1 MVRQNSVASNPKRF
15 SQKTPWIYLVTFFYL
30 ILFTS
35 CSHPSSQQ
43 VFGAEEFVM
52 DSYQIAEGKFAIL
65 EMQGKSFE
73 PLDEKCFEEC
83 ADAVEDGD
91 LLDITLLCK
100 ENPSLEKKIQEYSEK
115 KGHLVQNSSVFIP
128 EMGRVF
134 VGNLSLNQV
143 AQKLSEKLG
152 VEALVFYKERSSN
165 KVELMGEVDISS
177 IELDGKLRL
186 FDALSKAKISPQADL
201 FSSYLLRE
209 NKRLEVDFYKL
220 LVEGDMEQ
228 NIVLKGG
235 DKIYIGALGASN
247 VLILGEV
254 VSEKVLPI
262 PNGFISLREA
272 IAYAKGIPFTGDKS
286 YIQVIRAG
294 IACPKIYL
302 LSWDHILHL
311 PHQSLLLMPG
321 DIVYVAS
328 TPITEWR
335 RFISQIVPSFSSS
348 EILLKGDE

>member
-1 MVRQNSVASNPKRF
+1 MVGQNSLASNSKRF
-15 SQKTPWIYLVTFFYL
+15 SQKTLCIYLVTFFYF

-35 CSHPSSQQ
+35 CSHGSSQQ

-65 EMQGKSFE
+65 EMQGKSFAA
-73 PLDEKCFEEC
+73 LDETCFEEC

-91 LLDITLLCK
+91 LLDITLLSK
-100 ENPSLEKKIQEYSEK
+100 ENPSLEK
-115 KGHLVQNSSVFIP
+115 KGHLVQNSSVFFP
-128 EMGRVF
+128 EIGRVF
-134 VGNLSLNQV
+134 VGNLSLNQI

-152 VEALVFYKERSSN
+152 SEVLVSYKKRSSN

-186 FDALSKAKISPQADL
+186 FDALSKAKISAQADL
-201 FSSYLLRE
+201 FSSYLIRE
-209 NKRLEVDFYKL
+209 DKQLEVDFYKL
-220 LVEGDMEQ
+220 LVEGDMGQ

-235 DKIYIGALGASN
+235 DKIYIGTLGASN

-254 VSEKVLPI
+254 VSEKILPI

-272 IAYAKGIPFTGDKS
+272 IASAKGIPFTGDKS

-302 LSWDHILHL
+302 LNWDHILHL
-311 PHQSLLLMPG
+311 PNQSLLLMPG

-328 TPITEWR
+328 NPITEWG
-335 RFISQIVPSFSSS
+335 RFISQVVPSFSSS
-348 EILLKGDE
+348 EILLKGDK